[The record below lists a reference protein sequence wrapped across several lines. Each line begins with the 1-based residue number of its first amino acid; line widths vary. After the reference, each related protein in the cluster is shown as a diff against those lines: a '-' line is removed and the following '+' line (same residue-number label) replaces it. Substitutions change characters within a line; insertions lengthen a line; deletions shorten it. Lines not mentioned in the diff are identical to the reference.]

1 MYKSAV
7 RWMVRRNIDQ
17 LNRGNYQPTL
27 AMFADDATLAFP
39 GDNTWSN
46 MIRPVELGAD
56 AFVTHRGRDELEQF
70 LQRYVDEQLH
80 MVVDDILVN
89 GPPWNTRAAVRV
101 HHSMTAADGTVLY
114 ANRAVLFVTARWG
127 KLIEQEDYED
137 TERIAAYDRLLA
149 NASRGHTP

>member
-1 MYKSAV
+1 MYKTAV

-17 LNRGNYQPTL
+17 LNLGNYQPTL
-27 AMFADDATLAFP
+27 RMFADDATLAFP

-46 MIRPVELGAD
+46 MIRPTQFGPD
-56 AFVTHRGRDELEQF
+56 AFVTHRGHDELEQF
-70 LQRYVDEQLH
+70 LQRYVDEKMH

-101 HHSMTAADGTVLY
+101 HHSSTDADGNVVY

-127 KLIEQEDYED
+127 KLVEQEDYED
-137 TERIAAYDRLLA
+137 TERVAAYDRLLA
-149 NASRGHTP
+149 R